1 MFLRISPFKHMR
13 SFFAHLTCLLL
24 MSFYL
29 PFVNLIP
36 SAFFIFSNEE
46 DKQILRL
53 RLIMEIILDAC
64 QVLSV

>member
-1 MFLRISPFKHMR
+1 MFLRIFLLKHMP

-24 MSFYL
+24 ISFYL

-36 SAFFIFSNEE
+36 SAIFKFSNEE
-46 DKQILRL
+46 DKQILRR
-53 RLIMEIILDAC
+53 RLIMEMLDTW

>member
-1 MFLRISPFKHMR
+1 MFLRISLLKHMR

-36 SAFFIFSNEE
+36 SAIFKFSNEE

-53 RLIMEIILDAC
+53 RLIMEIMLDTW

>member
-1 MFLRISPFKHMR
+1 MFLRISLLKHMP

-24 MSFYL
+24 ISFYL

-36 SAFFIFSNEE
+36 SAIFKFSNEE
-46 DKQILRL
+46 DKQILRR
-53 RLIMEIILDAC
+53 RLIMEMLDTW

>member
-1 MFLRISPFKHMR
+1 
-13 SFFAHLTCLLL
+13 

-36 SAFFIFSNEE
+36 SAIFKFSNEE

-53 RLIMEIILDAC
+53 RLIMEMMLDT
-64 QVLSV
+64 